1 MNMGTALEECSMSRK
16 IARKISRRAFTKG
29 ALAAGGLLLVSRRSL
44 AADFDLRQYHNQ
56 PADSPL
62 HKRLVEMWAA
72 VKDETGGRVQV
83 QTFPENNKIPGGD
96 PAALDMVVS
105 GELDFFT
112 LNGGSIGNLVPASNV
127 QGLLFAYHSSEQV
140 FSALDGDLGD
150 YLRQEM
156 MSKGLYAVP
165 RGCFDNGMHQI
176 TCSTRPIRSADD
188 LQGLKI
194 RTPDAPIYVEAWKA
208 LGAAPVVANI
218 NKLYETLK
226 SGAAEAQT
234 NPLAIAEF
242 MKLYEVQ
249 RYISMTNHGWS
260 GFNLLASMKL
270 WSRLP
275 ADLKQVIERN
285 AVKYVRLQRAD
296 NAALNAEFRTRLAGQ
311 GMIFNEADTS
321 SFRGR
326 LAPYYSR
333 WKDTIGAQAWSLLE
347 AHVGKLA

>member
-1 MNMGTALEECSMSRK
+1 MS
-16 IARKISRRAFTKG
+16 RKISRREFTRG
-29 ALAAGGLLLVSRRSL
+29 AVAAGGLLLVSRRTP
-44 AADFDLRQYHNQ
+44 AADFELRQYHNQ
-56 PADSPL
+56 PDDSPL

-72 VKDETGGRVQV
+72 VKEETGGRVQV
-83 QTFPENNKIPGGD
+83 QTFPENNKIAGGD
-96 PAALDMVVS
+96 PAALQMVVS

-127 QGLLFAYHSSEQV
+127 QGLLFAFHTSEQV

-156 MSKGLYAVP
+156 MAKGLYAVP

-176 TCSTRPIRSADD
+176 TCSTHPIRSADD

-208 LGAAPVVANI
+208 LGATPVVANI

-249 RYISMTNHGWS
+249 KYVSMTSHGWS

-270 WSRLP
+270 WERLP

-296 NAALNAEFRTRLAGQ
+296 NAALNAEFRTKLAGQ

-321 SFRGR
+321 SFRG
-326 LAPYYSR
+326 
-333 WKDTIGAQAWSLLE
+333 QAFAVLRPLE
-347 AHVGKLA
+347 GHDRRAGLEPARSSCGKAGVNAA

>member
-1 MNMGTALEECSMSRK
+1 MS
-16 IARKISRRAFTKG
+16 RKISRRAFTRG
-29 ALAAGGLLLVSRRSL
+29 AVVAGGMLLVTRRS
-44 AADFDLRQYHNQ
+44 AAAEFELRQFHNQ

-62 HKRLVEMWAA
+62 NKRLVEMWAA
-72 VKDETGGRVQV
+72 VKEETHGRVQV
-83 QTFPENNKIPGGD
+83 QTFPENNNIPGGD
-96 PAALDMVVS
+96 PAALKMVVS
-105 GELDFFT
+105 GDLDFFT
-112 LNGGSIGNLVPASNV
+112 LNGGNIGNLVPATNV
-127 QGLLFAYHSSEQV
+127 QGLLFAFHSPKQV
-140 FSALDGDLGD
+140 FEALDGDLGD

-156 MSKGLYAVP
+156 MTKGLYAIP
-165 RGCFDNGMHQI
+165 KGCFDNGMHQI
-176 TCSTRPIRSADD
+176 TCSTHPIRSADD

-194 RTPDAPIYVEAWKA
+194 RTPEAPIYVEAWKA
-208 LGAAPVVANI
+208 LGATPVAVNI

-249 RYISMTNHGWS
+249 KYVSLTSHGWS

-270 WSRLP
+270 WPRFP
-275 ADLKQVIERN
+275 KDVQQVIERN

-296 NAALNAEFRTRLAGQ
+296 NEALNVEFRTKLADQ

-326 LAPYYSR
+326 LAPYYAR
-333 WKDTIGAQAWSLLE
+333 WKDTVGSQAWSLLE
-347 AHVGKLA
+347 DHVGKLA

>member
-1 MNMGTALEECSMSRK
+1 MPRKMSAKMSRG
-16 IARKISRRAFTKG
+16 ISRRNFTRG
-29 ALAAGGLLLVSRRSL
+29 ALVAGGWMLVSRRAA
-44 AADFDLRQYHNQ
+44 AADFELRQFHNQ
-56 PADSPL
+56 PDDSPL

-72 VKDETGGRVQV
+72 VKEETGGRVQV
-83 QTFPENNKIPGGD
+83 ETFADNNHLAGGD
-96 PAALDMVVS
+96 PAALQMIVS

-127 QGLLFAYHSSEQV
+127 QGLLFAFHTPAQV
-140 FSALDGDLGD
+140 FDALDGDLGD

-156 MSKGLYAVP
+156 SAKGLYAVP
-165 RGCFDNGMHQI
+165 KGCFDNGFHQI
-176 TCSTRPIRSADD
+176 TCSTKPIRSVDD

-194 RTPDAPIYVEAWKA
+194 RTPDAPIYIEAWKA

-249 RYISMTNHGWS
+249 KYVSMTSHGWS

-270 WSRLP
+270 WQRLP
-275 ADLKQVIERN
+275 ADLQQAIERN
-285 AVKYVRLQRAD
+285 AMKFARLQRAD
-296 NAALNAEFRTRLAGQ
+296 NAALNIEFRTKLAQQ
-311 GMIFNEADTS
+311 GMIFNETDTS
-321 SFRGR
+321 AFRAR
-326 LAPYYSR
+326 LAPYYAR
-333 WKDTIGAQAWSLLE
+333 WKGTIGQQAWS
-347 AHVGKLA
+347 